1 MYGFRGPEVCRL
13 TGLSYRRLDYWDR
26 IGLVRPSVTPAAGS
40 GSLRLYS
47 ADDVVMIRAILDLLA
62 AGYAFRYVRQNV
74 APSLRAAITCG
85 QSEYVVGHV
94 LDLAGLRERLIGPV
108 AA

>member
-1 MYGFRGPEVCRL
+1 MNGFRGPQVCRL

-26 IGLVRPSVTPAAGS
+26 IGLVRPSVTSAAGS
-40 GSLRLYS
+40 GSVRLYS
-47 ADDVVMIRAILDLLA
+47 ADDIVLVKCILDLL
-62 AGYAFRYVRQNV
+62 GKGFSLLFIHETL
-74 APSLRAAITCG
+74 APGLREAITGG

-108 AA
+108 VA